1 MNVTP
6 ILPLRAHAADGR
18 IVSFPPLRPNP
29 KVLLVWPKF
38 PPSFW
43 GFEGALKIL
52 PESATMPPLGLVTV
66 AALCPPTWTLR
77 LLDHAF
83 DAITDEDLQGAD
95 LVMVSA
101 MHAQRADAV
110 AILRRA
116 RALGTRTF
124 IGGPW
129 ASSEPEVVG
138 LEADHLMV
146 GEAEEVF
153 AGIAQALE
161 DGTARS
167 VYRVTEK
174 PAISGSP
181 IPRFDLLRMD
191 RYTAM
196 PVQFS
201 RGCPF
206 ECDFCDII
214 TIYGR
219 TPRTKSPAQLIAELD
234 TLRELGWSGDVFVVD
249 DNFIGNRKNAL
260 LLVKEIAA
268 WGSAH
273 GQPFTYYTQASVD
286 LAERT
291 ELMEAMVAANFIFVF
306 LGIESPSPEALA
318 GSKKFQNLRKDTLD
332 QVRIIQ
338 DKGLWVTAGFIVGF
352 DSDDAAIFERQRE
365 FIEQAAIPWAM
376 AGMLQAPPTTP
387 LFDRMKKEGR
397 LIEDS
402 DALSNFSGP
411 NFRTAMPLPML
422 FHGLSI
428 LLKKLYEPDTYF
440 RRALRSLEAWHTKP
454 SQTVPDSVA
463 SRDLRLLARSMWIQG
478 IWSGYRRAYWRFLW
492 TIFRR
497 YRDNPVKFT
506 MGMGLLV
513 SAQHFLI
520 YANQVAEE
528 LDGACGDT
536 AEFDDSR
543 YSQVFS
549 SPG

>member
-1 MNVTP
+1 MPQPT
-6 ILPLRAHAADGR
+6 ILSIQR
-18 IVSFPPLRPNP
+18 VSSEPVDDSRSRFPPLGPNP

-43 GFEGALKIL
+43 GFEGAMKIL
-52 PESATMPPLGLVTV
+52 PESATMPPLGLITV
-66 AALCPPTWTLR
+66 AALCPPTWTLK

-83 DAITDEDLQGAD
+83 DPVTDADLAGAD

-101 MHAQRADAV
+101 MHAQRVDAV

-129 ASSEPEVVG
+129 ASSEPELVG
-138 LEADHLMV
+138 LDADHLMV
-146 GEAEEVF
+146 GEAEEAF
-153 AGIAQALE
+153 AAIAVALE
-161 DGTARS
+161 NGTARS
-167 VYRVTEK
+167 VYRVSDK
-174 PAISGSP
+174 PAIVASP

-191 RYTAM
+191 QYTAM

-219 TPRTKSPAQLIAELD
+219 TPRTKSPLQFVAELD
-234 TLRELGWSGDVFVVD
+234 RLRELGWSGDVFVVD
-249 DNFIGNRKNAL
+249 DNFIGNRKSAL
-260 LLVKEIAA
+260 LLVQEIAR
-268 WGSAH
+268 WGHAH
-273 GQPFTYYTQASVD
+273 GRPFTYYTQASVD
-286 LAERT
+286 LAERK

-306 LGIESPSPEALA
+306 LGIESPSPQALKD
-318 GSKKFQNLRKDTLD
+318 SKKFQNLRKDALE

-338 DKGLWVTAGFIVGF
+338 AHGLWVTAGFIVGF
-352 DSDDAAIFERQRE
+352 DSDDASIFDQQRA

-387 LFDRMKKEGR
+387 LFARMKAEGR

-411 NFRTAMPLPML
+411 NFRTVMPQASL
-422 FHGLSI
+422 FRGLST
-428 LLKKLYEPDTYF
+428 LLKKLYEPRAYF
-440 RRALRSLEAWHTKP
+440 RRALRSLEAWSTKP
-454 SQTVPDSVA
+454 GQATPDTAA
-463 SRDLRLLARSMWIQG
+463 SRDLRLLAKSIWIQG
-478 IWSGYRRAYWRFLW
+478 VRSGYRRAYWGFLW
-492 TIFRR
+492 TMFRR
-497 YRDNPVKFT
+497 YRADPVKFT

-513 SAQHFLI
+513 AAHHFLI
-520 YANQVAEE
+520 YANQVADE
-528 LDGACGDT
+528 LDRACADLPER
-536 AEFDDSR
+536 A
-543 YSQVFS
+543 
-549 SPG
+549 